1 MTVGQVLAEKG
12 DEVVT
17 LSPHASLA
25 EAAHLLAD
33 KRIGAVVVSDDHGRV
48 DGILS
53 ERDIVRAIAREDA
66 AALDAKVDAYMTRE
80 VVTCA
85 REDAIDDLMHT
96 MTEGKFRH
104 VPVLEDGR
112 LVGIVSI
119 GDIVKR
125 RVAAIEAEARMLKEY
140 IAG

>member
-1 MTVGQVLAEKG
+1 MTVRHVLAEKG

-17 LSPHASLA
+17 LGPEKTLA
-25 EAAHLLAD
+25 EAAHLLAER
-33 KRIGAVVVSDDHGRV
+33 RIGAVVVSGDGARV

-53 ERDIVRAIAREDA
+53 ERDIVRAIAREGA
-66 AALDAKVDAYMTRE
+66 AALDAKVSAYMTRE

-85 REDAIDDLMHT
+85 REVAIDDLMHV
-96 MTEGKFRH
+96 MTQGKFRH
-104 VPVLEDGR
+104 VPVVEEGR

-119 GDIVKR
+119 GDVVKR

>member
-1 MTVGQVLAEKG
+1 MTVRHVLAEKG

-17 LSPHASLA
+17 LGPEKTLA
-25 EAAHLLAD
+25 EAAHLLSER
-33 KRIGAVVVSDDHGRV
+33 RIGAVVVSGDGARV

-53 ERDIVRAIAREDA
+53 ERDIVRAIAREGA
-66 AALDAKVDAYMTRE
+66 AALDAKVSAYMTRE

-85 REDAIDDLMHT
+85 REVAIDDLMHV
-96 MTEGKFRH
+96 MTQGKFRH
-104 VPVLEDGR
+104 VPVVEEGR

-119 GDIVKR
+119 GDVVKR

>member
-1 MTVGQVLAEKG
+1 MTVRQVLAEKG
-12 DEVVT
+12 EGVVT
-17 LSPHASLA
+17 LSPDCSLA
-25 EAAHLLAD
+25 EAARLLSER
-33 KRIGAVVVSDDHGRV
+33 RIGAVVVSGADGRV

-53 ERDIVRAIAREDA
+53 ERDIVRAVAREGA
-66 AALDAKVDAYMTRE
+66 GALEARVAQWMTRE

-85 REDAIDDLMHT
+85 REVAIDDLMQT
-96 MTEGKFRH
+96 MTQGKFRH
-104 VPVLEDGR
+104 VPVVEEGR

-119 GDIVKR
+119 GDVVKR